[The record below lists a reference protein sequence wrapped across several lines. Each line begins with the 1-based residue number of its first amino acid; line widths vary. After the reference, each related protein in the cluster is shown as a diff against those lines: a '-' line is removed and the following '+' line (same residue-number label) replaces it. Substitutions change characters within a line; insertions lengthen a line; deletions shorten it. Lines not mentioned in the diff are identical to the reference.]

1 MIADDKKDKEA
12 IVMSKR
18 LVAFFSASG
27 NTKKIAQTLAE
38 AAGADLYE
46 ITPRVAYTSADL
58 NWMDKK
64 SRSSVE
70 MKDKKIR
77 PELGG
82 ESLDIDPYDEIVL
95 GFPIWW
101 YVAPTIINT
110 FLESYDLTGKTII
123 PFATSGGSDIGKTNE
138 RLAPSCKGAK
148 LMDGKV
154 FKGCVGHQ
162 ELAAWVE
169 GLGL

>member
-1 MIADDKKDKEA
+1 MLNLSLTY
-12 IVMSKR
+12 VLS
-18 LVAFFSASG
+18 FS
-27 NTKKIAQTLAE
+27 TYRCAE
-38 AAGADLYE
+38 PA
-46 ITPRVAYTSADL
+46 P
-58 NWMDKK
+58 
-64 SRSSVE
+64 
-70 MKDKKIR
+70 
-77 PELGG
+77 
-82 ESLDIDPYDEIVL
+82 
-95 GFPIWW
+95 

-154 FKGCVGHQ
+154 FKGNIGHQ

-169 GLGL
+169 GLKL

>member
-1 MIADDKKDKEA
+1 MKDNEKK
-12 IVMSKR
+12 
-18 LVAFFSASG
+18 
-27 NTKKIAQTLAE
+27 TL
-38 AAGADLYE
+38 L
-46 ITPRVAYTSADL
+46 
-58 NWMDKK
+58 
-64 SRSSVE
+64 RSS
-70 MKDKKIR
+70 DDLI
-77 PELGG
+77 
-82 ESLDIDPYDEIVL
+82 
-95 GFPIWW
+95 
-101 YVAPTIINT
+101 
-110 FLESYDLTGKTII
+110 ESYDLTGKTII